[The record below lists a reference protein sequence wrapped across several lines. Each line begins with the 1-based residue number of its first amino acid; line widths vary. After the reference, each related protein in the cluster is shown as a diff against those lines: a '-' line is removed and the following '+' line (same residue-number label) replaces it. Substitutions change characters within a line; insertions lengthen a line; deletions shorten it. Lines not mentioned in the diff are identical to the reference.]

1 MLACYQIDDVR
12 NFLFGEPGDGAMDL
26 VSLNLQ
32 RGRDHGI
39 IHFNGLREALG
50 LSPLTNFSEITSNED
65 IALALE
71 TLYET
76 VDDVDP
82 WVGNLCEV
90 PSSFSYMFLVLA
102 PDDRPL
108 PLFAFTLVQDH
119 ISDEASFG
127 RTLFTAFKTQ
137 FELLRDGDRFFY
149 LNDPKLIEVLDILG
163 LTLEDFE
170 NIKLSDIILMNTE
183 IEQIQENVFIADTT
197 LSNPCTSSPPADDDD
212 GAAIAQGWVR
222 RMRMR

>member
-1 MLACYQIDDVR
+1 MPACYQIDDVR

-50 LSPLTNFSEITSNED
+50 LSPLTNFSEITSNEN

-90 PSSFSYMFLVLA
+90 PSASSLSHMFLVLA

-108 PLFAFTLVQDH
+108 LLFPLRFRSCPGPHQRRGFLWQNSVHGLQD
-119 ISDEASFG
+119 SVRAPP
-127 RTLFTAFKTQ
+127 RWRP
-137 FELLRDGDRFFY
+137 LLLPQRPQAHRSARH
-149 LNDPKLIEVLDILG
+149 PR
-163 LTLEDFE
+163 
-170 NIKLSDIILMNTE
+170 
-183 IEQIQENVFIADTT
+183 AH
-197 LSNPCTSSPPADDDD
+197 A
-212 GAAIAQGWVR
+212 R
-222 RMRMR
+222 RL